1 MVKSRSVRSSGV
13 AVSSS
18 RTSERARARP
28 LFADVSDTARWVAHY
43 RALETERPGGMLH
56 DPFARR
62 LAGERGRRIAE
73 SLPELSLRWMIPVR
87 ARIFDELLLE
97 TLATGEITTV
107 LNLAA
112 GLDTRPYR
120 LELPASLRFVEADL
134 PALLANK
141 SELLAQEHPRCAL
154 ERVPLDVT
162 DERARDALLARLAG
176 EGARV
181 VVVTEGVLAYLAE
194 PEVEALAR
202 SLHRASAV
210 RAWILEAAMPVALVR
225 ARRAWGAAL
234 AAGRAEMKFAP
245 ASGLDFYADHGWEP
259 TLVRSLLEEAERY
272 GRQMRFAGLARVV
285 TKWLRGEEAWRKMA
299 MYAVMAKRPSLS

>member
-1 MVKSRSVRSSGV
+1 
-13 AVSSS
+13 
-18 RTSERARARP
+18 
-28 LFADVSDTARWVAHY
+28 
-43 RALETERPGGMLH
+43 
-56 DPFARR
+56 
-62 LAGERGRRIAE
+62 
-73 SLPELSLRWMIPVR
+73 MIPVR

-97 TLATGEITTV
+97 TLATDEITTV

-141 SELLAQEHPRCAL
+141 SELLAREHPRCTL

-162 DERARDALLARLAG
+162 DESARDALLARLAD

-194 PEVEALAR
+194 ADVVALAR
-202 SLHRASAV
+202 ALYRAPAV
-210 RAWILEAAMPVALVR
+210 RGWILEAAMPEALEQ

-234 AAGRAEMKFAP
+234 ASGRAEMKFAP
-245 ASGLDFYADHGWEP
+245 ASGLNFYAPHGWEP
-259 TLVRSLLEEAERY
+259 KLVRSLLEEAERY
-272 GRQMRFAGLARVV
+272 GREMRFAALARFV
-285 TKWLRGEEAWRKMA
+285 TKWLRGAETWRKMA
-299 MYAVMAKRPSLS
+299 MYAVMAKRSPATSEFA